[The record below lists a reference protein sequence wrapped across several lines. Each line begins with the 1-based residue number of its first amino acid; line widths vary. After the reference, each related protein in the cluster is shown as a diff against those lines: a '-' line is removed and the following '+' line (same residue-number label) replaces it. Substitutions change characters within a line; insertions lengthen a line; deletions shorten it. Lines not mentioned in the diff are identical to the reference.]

1 MSEDAQ
7 TAAAPDAAAAQG
19 TWPPRRR
26 GRKRTLFTAAAA
38 AAVVAAAGVAER
50 SAVAGSVA
58 VLGHLRWAWMPAVIM
73 LESSSMVAFAR
84 MHRRLLAA
92 GRARF
97 GLVPMLATVYAAN
110 AVSVSVPLAGPELAA
125 AFTFRRFTRQG
136 ADAPLAGWSLLVGG
150 VVSTAAGALVVAG
163 GGLASGNVLA
173 AAVAVP
179 GGVLAAAVLVGVA
192 VAARRPGLRGAL
204 ERPAV
209 WALRRGS
216 WLARRPVADP
226 GQVVRIWA
234 GRLGELQ
241 LSLAGWTMVIV
252 LAVGNWLAGAG
263 VLAVGILAVGA
274 AVPWHDLLL
283 AYGAGIAAQSFS
295 VTPGG
300 LGVTEG
306 TLGLALAAA
315 GMRASRALAA
325 VLIYRLVSFWLVALA
340 GWLILIW
347 LRHPWRHAGAQKHDT
362 AMTGPVSVGHA
373 RRPARRRRPP
383 AAPPNFVDISERA
396 VVTPAGQAGA
406 HPPAGAPDPLNRVT
420 AAHPAGRQ
428 PGPKPAHQRLRRRSS
443 CQLRHRTPRLPPQKE
458 APRPSRPPR
467 RPRGGWAWCWPSSR
481 RPSS

>member
-92 GRARF
+92 GRSRF

-110 AVSVSVPLAGPELAA
+110 AVSVSVPLAGPELAV
-125 AFTFRRFTRQG
+125 AFTFRRLTRQG

-150 VVSTAAGALVVAG
+150 VVSTAAGALVIAG

-179 GGVLAAAVLVGVA
+179 GGALAAAVLVGVA

-226 GQVVRIWA
+226 GQVIRVWA

-252 LAVGNWLAGAG
+252 LAMGNWLAGAG

-274 AVPWHDLLL
+274 AVPWHALLL

-325 VLIYRLVSFWLVALA
+325 VLLYRLVSFWLVALA

-347 LRHPWRHAGAQKHDT
+347 LRHPWRRTGARGTGHGHD
-362 AMTGPVSVGHA
+362 GPGE
-373 RRPARRRRPP
+373 RRPPCRPARRRRPSG
-383 AAPPNFVDISERA
+383 APSNFVDIS
-396 VVTPAGQAGA
+396 
-406 HPPAGAPDPLNRVT
+406 
-420 AAHPAGRQ
+420 GR
-428 PGPKPAHQRLRRRSS
+428 PI
-443 CQLRHRTPRLPPQKE
+443 
-458 APRPSRPPR
+458 PST
-467 RPRGGWAWCWPSSR
+467 G
-481 RPSS
+481 